1 MLIIPQLFLAWCLST
16 SLRYP
21 STCELFLLVR
31 PPGISMSH
39 AMCQVSNLPRR
50 AVSPSMFST
59 SPNRPE
65 THCSSQLG
73 GGCQWSRGAR
83 GAAAHPTTCRTAPP
97 PRAKSAWPAVL
108 TEAGSPL
115 ASPLHSPP
123 PQISASL
130 FVGGSQP
137 HGHEFPQGRALIC
150 PLLGPPSALSVH
162 LSVYV
167 HIYACTYCVCIWVP
181 NEVDE
186 PNPNDSEFP
195 PL

>member
-1 MLIIPQLFLAWCLST
+1 MPCAKSPISPEELSLPRCSVLPPT
-16 SLRYP
+16 VQRHI
-21 STCELFLLVR
+21 VR
-31 PPGISMSH
+31 HSWEGVANGLEGPEVLPHI
-39 AMCQVSNLPRR
+39 PRR
-50 AVSPSMFST
+50 AGQP
-59 SPNRPE
+59 
-65 THCSSQLG
+65 
-73 GGCQWSRGAR
+73 
-83 GAAAHPTTCRTAPP
+83 PP

-137 HGHEFPQGRALIC
+137 HGHEFLQGRALIC